1 MKLESNPSLQQ
12 DLGRAAAALSPLL
25 WIVAAALLAVVT
37 LMFAP
42 VPPL

>member
-1 MKLESNPSLQQ
+1 MTLEPQAQLPARPSRTSTLM
-12 DLGRAAAALSPLL
+12 PLVWL
-25 WIVAAALLAVVT
+25 VVAAALAVTT

>member
-1 MKLESNPSLQQ
+1 MTLEPQAQLPARESRTSTLMPLVW
-12 DLGRAAAALSPLL
+12 LVIAAALA
-25 WIVAAALLAVVT
+25 ITT

>member
-1 MKLESNPSLQQ
+1 MKLETAPGANRESN
-12 DLGRAAAALSPLL
+12 AAAALSPLL
-25 WIVAAALLAVVT
+25 WLVVAAALAVTT

>member
-1 MKLESNPSLQQ
+1 MKLESAAGLNRESN
-12 DLGRAAAALSPLL
+12 AAAALRPLL
-25 WIVAAALLAVVT
+25 WLVIAAALAVTT

>member
-1 MKLESNPSLQQ
+1 MTLEPQAKLPERESRTSMLMPLVW
-12 DLGRAAAALSPLL
+12 LVIAAALA
-25 WIVAAALLAVVT
+25 ITT